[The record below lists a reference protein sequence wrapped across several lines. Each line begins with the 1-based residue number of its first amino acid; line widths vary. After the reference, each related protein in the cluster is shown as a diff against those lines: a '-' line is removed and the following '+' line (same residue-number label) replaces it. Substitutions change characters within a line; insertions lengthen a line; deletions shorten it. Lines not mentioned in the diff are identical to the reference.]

1 MNITKNQTKTTKVA
15 HRLGRRIQK
24 MRKATGLTQED
35 LAEKINTSWTWV
47 AHIETGR
54 ETPNLKMLQ
63 KIARA
68 LRVKVKDL
76 IPY

>member
-1 MNITKNQTKTTKVA
+1 VTTKPNAVPKR
-15 HRLGRRIQK
+15 HWQLGRHIQK
-24 MRKATGLTQED
+24 VRKAKGITQEQ
-35 LAEKINTSWTWV
+35 LAEKIDASTPWIG
-47 AHIETGR
+47 HIESGR
-54 ETPNLKMLQ
+54 EVPNVKMLQ

>member
-1 MNITKNQTKTTKVA
+1 MQKVRQT
-15 HRLGRRIQK
+15 
-24 MRKATGLTQED
+24 TGVTQEQ
-35 LAEKINTSWTWV
+35 LAEKMGVSRPWIGL
-47 AHIETGR
+47 IETGR
-54 ETPNLKMLQ
+54 ALPNVKMLQ

>member
-1 MNITKNQTKTTKVA
+1 LGLVHCYACKRDNKTGNSPKVRKTK
-15 HRLGRRIQK
+15 GF
-24 MRKATGLTQED
+24 TQEQ
-35 LAEKINTSWTWV
+35 LVEKISTSTPWIG
-47 AHIETGR
+47 HIETGR
-54 ETPNLKMLQ
+54 ELPNVKMLQ

>member
-1 MNITKNQTKTTKVA
+1 VDSINKKITETDYK
-15 HRLGRRIQK
+15 LGRNI
-24 MRKATGLTQED
+24 RKVRRAKTLTQEQ
-35 LAEKINTSWTWV
+35 LAEKIHTSWTWI

-68 LRVKVKDL
+68 LGVKVVDL
-76 IPY
+76 IPF

>member
-1 MNITKNQTKTTKVA
+1 VITKPHAIPKKHWQ
-15 HRLGRRIQK
+15 LGRHIQK
-24 MRKATGLTQED
+24 VRQATGVTQEQ
-35 LAEKINTSWTWV
+35 LAEKIGVSRVWIG
-47 AHIETGR
+47 HIETGR
-54 ETPNLKMLQ
+54 GLPNVKMLQ